1 MIGLKK
7 KLKTN
12 KMDLKEK
19 LVSSFI
25 AFENQVNIDSYV
37 HDIRT
42 EAIKNFENIGFPTK
56 KNESWKYTSLKQ
68 ILDTDYSIFPSEN
81 TAVDY
86 SKIKKYLIDDIDSYK
101 IIFVDGKYS
110 SHLSETTHEGM
121 DICLMSSALNKPKYA
136 VVIEN
141 YFNKAIKKDGISDL
155 NTAFSNEGAFIHIPK
170 NKLVEKPIQ
179 IIHFSSGN
187 ESSLM
192 LQPRNLI
199 IVDENSQLQII
210 ERHQNLTENE
220 VLTNSVTEVFV
231 NSKSIVDYYKI
242 QNDNKQAS
250 LIDTT
255 SIVQENNS
263 ICTLHTFSFGGKL
276 TRNNLTFSQKGEHIE
291 SIMKGI
297 TIIEGKQHVDHN
309 TLVNHI
315 KPNCESHQ
323 DYKGIYDDRST
334 GVFNGTVVVEKEA
347 QKTNAFQ
354 ANNNILLSDKA
365 SINTKPQLEIFADD
379 VKCSHGCTIGQL
391 DKNALFYLKSRGI
404 PEKEAKALLM
414 YGFANNVLQSVRI
427 PELKNRITNLIAN
440 KLGVNIGFNL

>member
-81 TAVDY
+81 TALDY

-136 VVIEN
+136 AVIEN

-155 NTAFSNEGAFIHIPK
+155 NTAFSSEGAFIHIPK

-414 YGFANNVLQSVRI
+414 YGFANNVLESVRI